1 MDAIVF
7 RVIATGLPI
16 LGLLGLLAAALWA
29 LRQWLTDRVNARRDR
44 FAAVLI
50 ATLLGLAFGAGIL
63 VIGVGLA
70 SMDGPAPGVDAY
82 LRYLPIGLLFAA
94 PVAVGAIAGYVAL
107 VRTRLARV
115 ALIGT
120 FVGSAAVI
128 GLAGV
133 GGSVVSSANN
143 RLFDVNADQEAAV
156 LAARSSV
163 LVLSVGD
170 VHVETDGAGT
180 TVKQIRLRVAVA
192 ATADVR
198 IATGGKSTWPR
209 FSMREIGNYPILD
222 APTPASPTV
231 FAAGSTSAFDLT
243 FDAPQLSDGGQSRFI
258 LASTYVEPTPGDWVL
273 TMQLEDET
281 GQWYEVTAPV
291 SISATP

>member
-1 MDAIVF
+1 MGAIVF

-16 LGLLGLLAAALWA
+16 LGLLGLVAVALWA
-29 LRQWLTDRVNARRDR
+29 LRQWLTDRVSARRDR

-50 ATLLGLAFGAGIL
+50 ATLLGLALGAGVL

-82 LRYLPIGLLFAA
+82 LRYLPIGLLLAA
-94 PVAVGAIAGYVAL
+94 PVAVGAIAGYVAF
-107 VRTRLARV
+107 VRTRLTRV
-115 ALIGT
+115 ALVGT
-120 FVGSAAVI
+120 LVGSAAVI
-128 GLAGV
+128 GLAGI

-143 RLFDVNADQEAAV
+143 RLVEVNADQEAAAI
-156 LAARSSV
+156 AARSSV
-163 LVLSVGD
+163 LVLSISD
-170 VHVETDGAGT
+170 IHVQTGSTGA
-180 TVKQIRLRVAVA
+180 TVRQIRLRVAVA

-209 FSMREIGNYPILD
+209 FSMRQVGAFPILD
-222 APTPASPTV
+222 APTPAAPPV
-231 FAAGSTSAFDLT
+231 FSAGSRTPFDLV

-273 TMQLEDET
+273 TMQLEDEV
-281 GQWYEVTAPV
+281 GQVYEATAPV

>member
-1 MDAIVF
+1 MAIVF

-16 LGLLGLLAAALWA
+16 LGLLGLLAIGLWA
-29 LRQWLTDRVNARRDR
+29 LRQWLTDRVHARRDR

-50 ATLLGLAFGAGIL
+50 ATLLGLAFGAGVL

-82 LRYLPIGLLFAA
+82 LRFLPVGLLVAA

-120 FVGSAAVI
+120 LLGSAAVI
-128 GLAGV
+128 GLAGI
-133 GGSVVSSANN
+133 GGSVVSSANS
-143 RLFDVNADQEAAV
+143 RLVEVNADQEAAD

-163 LVLSVGD
+163 LVLSVSD
-170 VHVETDGAGT
+170 VHVETGSAGA
-180 TVKQIRLRVAVA
+180 TVREIRLRVSVA
-192 ATADVR
+192 ATATVR

-209 FSMREIGNYPILD
+209 FSMRQVGAYPILD
-222 APTPASPTV
+222 APTPAAPTV
-231 FAAGSTSAFDLT
+231 FAAGSSTPFDLT

-258 LASTYVEPTPGDWVL
+258 LASTYVEPTLGDWVL

-281 GQWYEVTAPV
+281 GQPFEVITPV
-291 SISATP
+291 TISATP